1 MLPSDGG
8 GIMKIKTAVAIV
20 ALFLGGLFPGR
31 GQDAAQPTVDLPVSS
46 PSAAPSEI
54 PAALPSSSGRA
65 QDAEQ
70 PPTDL
75 PALLSSP
82 APEIPANLPSLS
94 PDAPELSKLDEAF
107 KKTSI
112 GKAADDSRQ
121 RVEIRKL
128 QNLVVGEPEVVA
140 AKHAAAAART
150 DLEKRDRL
158 RDYYNLYYGALQ
170 RLTSSEDTK
179 KALNDMKAEHLKLLD
194 QPRVRP
200 IPGATLPPVA
210 KEKKTKKKSRFGH

>member
-1 MLPSDGG
+1 
-8 GIMKIKTAVAIV
+8 MKIKITAFAIAV
-20 ALFLGGLFPGR
+20 LCLGGLFPGR
-31 GQDAAQPTVDLPVSS
+31 AQDAAQPTVDLPVSAPS
-46 PSAAPSEI
+46 PSPAPSEI
-54 PAALPSSSGRA
+54 PAALPSSSARA

-70 PPTDL
+70 PATDL

-82 APEIPANLPSLS
+82 PPDIPANLPSLS

-112 GKAADDSRQ
+112 GKAADESRQ

-128 QNLVVGEPEVVA
+128 QNLVVSDPAVVA
-140 AKHAAAAART
+140 AKHEANAART
-150 DLEKRDRL
+150 DLEKRERL
-158 RDYYNLYYGALQ
+158 RDYYNIYYGGMQ

-179 KALNDMKAEHLKLLD
+179 KALADMKAEHLKLLD